1 MFGMLDKHRMK
12 LNKSGSGLGLSISKK
27 IIQSL
32 GGKVSVESQ
41 EGFGTNFEFTI
52 NAIEH
57 DVELRE
63 ESKQARIVDKVCWHL
78 LMFFSCICLN

>member
-1 MFGMLDKHRMK
+1 MK

-32 GGKVSVESQ
+32 GGKISVESQ

-52 NAIEH
+52 KAAEFLE
-57 DVELRE
+57 ELYE
-63 ESKQARIVDKVCWHL
+63 ESKQ
-78 LMFFSCICLN
+78 FSFIEEVNNYSI